1 MTPFA
6 KVFESPVYGQMLAMF
21 DVAAEDPC
29 VSVVFVIEDHGIMTT
44 VMGFDD
50 RDEAETM
57 FNALDLVSMTA
68 IVGPCIESVET
79 EVVH

>member
-1 MTPFA
+1 F
-6 KVFESPVYGQMLAMF
+6 
-21 DVAAEDPC
+21 
-29 VSVVFVIEDHGIMTT
+29 IEGHGIMTT

-57 FNALDLVSMTA
+57 FNALDLVSMTG
-68 IVGPCIESVET
+68 IVGPCIESIET